1 MDLNKLYNE
10 IMTTFNVV
18 VALGLA
24 GQDHDYNDQ
33 TKSILQNII
42 LLYILGYTNIS
53 IINRNSSLN
62 KTEDVSR
69 FIDSIKNI
77 IDKRYIKQ
85 VFDKETLET
94 ILLDFD
100 KRIKY
105 ANNHGLTIEKKNILK
120 EHVIKYKK
128 FIKKP
133 AIMAVFLLG
142 EIHWILKRIKKLSIC
157 I

>member
-33 TKSILQNII
+33 TKAILQNII

-62 KTEDVSR
+62 KTEDISR
-69 FIDSIKNI
+69 LIDSIKNI

-100 KRIKY
+100 KRLKY
-105 ANNHGLTIEKKNILK
+105 ANNHGLTIEVRNTLLEPVI
-120 EHVIKYKK
+120 ESIKY
-128 FIKKP
+128 I
-133 AIMAVFLLG
+133 
-142 EIHWILKRIKKLSIC
+142 
-157 I
+157 

>member
-10 IMTTFNVV
+10 IMTTFNAV

-24 GQDHDYNDQ
+24 GQEHDYNDQ
-33 TKSILQNII
+33 TKAILQNII

-62 KTEDVSR
+62 KTEDISR

-100 KRIKY
+100 KRLKY
-105 ANNHGLTIEKKNILK
+105 ANNHGLTIEVRNTLLEPVI
-120 EHVIKYKK
+120 ESIKY
-128 FIKKP
+128 I
-133 AIMAVFLLG
+133 
-142 EIHWILKRIKKLSIC
+142 
-157 I
+157 

>member
-33 TKSILQNII
+33 TKAILQNII

-62 KTEDVSR
+62 KSEDISR

-100 KRIKY
+100 KRLKY
-105 ANNHGLTIEKKNILK
+105 ANNHGLTIEVRNTLLEPVI
-120 EHVIKYKK
+120 ESIKY
-128 FIKKP
+128 I
-133 AIMAVFLLG
+133 
-142 EIHWILKRIKKLSIC
+142 
-157 I
+157 

>member
-18 VALGLA
+18 VALELA

-33 TKSILQNII
+33 TKAILQNII

-100 KRIKY
+100 KRLKY
-105 ANNHGLTIEKKNILK
+105 ANNHGLTIEVRNTLLEPVI
-120 EHVIKYKK
+120 ESIKY
-128 FIKKP
+128 I
-133 AIMAVFLLG
+133 
-142 EIHWILKRIKKLSIC
+142 
-157 I
+157 

>member
-33 TKSILQNII
+33 TKAILQNII

-62 KTEDVSR
+62 KTEDISR

-100 KRIKY
+100 KRLKY
-105 ANNHGLTIEKKNILK
+105 ANNHSLTIEIRNTLLEPVI
-120 EHVIKYKK
+120 ESIKY
-128 FIKKP
+128 I
-133 AIMAVFLLG
+133 
-142 EIHWILKRIKKLSIC
+142 
-157 I
+157 

>member
-33 TKSILQNII
+33 TKAILQNII

-100 KRIKY
+100 KRLKY
-105 ANNHGLTIEKKNILK
+105 ANNHGLTIEIRNTLLSNRLNI
-120 EHVIKYKK
+120 
-128 FIKKP
+128 FNKP
-133 AIMAVFLLG
+133 PLWRFFY
-142 EIHWILKRIKKLSIC
+142 
-157 I
+157 

>member
-1 MDLNKLYNE
+1 MDLNKLYDE

-62 KTEDVSR
+62 KTEDISR

-100 KRIKY
+100 KRLKY
-105 ANNHGLTIEKKNILK
+105 ANNHGLTIEVRNTLLEPVI
-120 EHVIKYKK
+120 ESIKY
-128 FIKKP
+128 I
-133 AIMAVFLLG
+133 
-142 EIHWILKRIKKLSIC
+142 
-157 I
+157 

>member
-18 VALGLA
+18 VVLGFA

-33 TKSILQNII
+33 TKAILQNII

-100 KRIKY
+100 KRLKY
-105 ANNHGLTIEKKNILK
+105 ANNHGLNIEVRNTLLEPVI
-120 EHVIKYKK
+120 ESIKY
-128 FIKKP
+128 I
-133 AIMAVFLLG
+133 
-142 EIHWILKRIKKLSIC
+142 
-157 I
+157 

>member
-18 VALGLA
+18 VALGFA

-33 TKSILQNII
+33 TKAILQNII

-100 KRIKY
+100 KRLKY
-105 ANNHGLTIEKKNILK
+105 ANNHGLNIEVRNTLLEPVI
-120 EHVIKYKK
+120 ESIKY
-128 FIKKP
+128 I
-133 AIMAVFLLG
+133 
-142 EIHWILKRIKKLSIC
+142 
-157 I
+157 

>member
-18 VALGLA
+18 VALGFA

-33 TKSILQNII
+33 TKAILQNII

-62 KTEDVSR
+62 KTEDISR

-100 KRIKY
+100 KRLKY
-105 ANNHGLTIEKKNILK
+105 ANNHGLTIEVRNTLLEPVI
-120 EHVIKYKK
+120 ESIKY
-128 FIKKP
+128 I
-133 AIMAVFLLG
+133 
-142 EIHWILKRIKKLSIC
+142 
-157 I
+157 

>member
-62 KTEDVSR
+62 KTEDISR

-100 KRIKY
+100 KRLKY
-105 ANNHGLTIEKKNILK
+105 ANNHGLTIEVRNTLLEPVI
-120 EHVIKYKK
+120 ESIKY
-128 FIKKP
+128 I
-133 AIMAVFLLG
+133 
-142 EIHWILKRIKKLSIC
+142 
-157 I
+157 

>member
-18 VALGLA
+18 VALGFA

-33 TKSILQNII
+33 TKAILQNII

-94 ILLDFD
+94 ILLDFN
-100 KRIKY
+100 KRLKY
-105 ANNHGLTIEKKNILK
+105 ANNHGLNIEVRNTLLEPVI
-120 EHVIKYKK
+120 ESIKY
-128 FIKKP
+128 I
-133 AIMAVFLLG
+133 
-142 EIHWILKRIKKLSIC
+142 
-157 I
+157 

>member
-1 MDLNKLYNE
+1 MMDLNKLYNE

-33 TKSILQNII
+33 TKAILQNII

-62 KTEDVSR
+62 KTEDISR

-100 KRIKY
+100 KRLKY
-105 ANNHGLTIEKKNILK
+105 ANNHGLTIEVRNTLLEPVI
-120 EHVIKYKK
+120 ESIKY
-128 FIKKP
+128 I
-133 AIMAVFLLG
+133 
-142 EIHWILKRIKKLSIC
+142 
-157 I
+157 

>member
-24 GQDHDYNDQ
+24 GQEHDYNDQ
-33 TKSILQNII
+33 TKAILQNII

-62 KTEDVSR
+62 KTEDISR
-69 FIDSIKNI
+69 FVDSIKNI

-100 KRIKY
+100 KRLKY
-105 ANNHGLTIEKKNILK
+105 ANNHGLTIEVRNTLLEPVI
-120 EHVIKYKK
+120 ESIKY
-128 FIKKP
+128 I
-133 AIMAVFLLG
+133 
-142 EIHWILKRIKKLSIC
+142 
-157 I
+157 

>member
-105 ANNHGLTIEKKNILK
+105 ANNHGLTIEVKNTLLEPVI
-120 EHVIKYKK
+120 ESIKY
-128 FIKKP
+128 I
-133 AIMAVFLLG
+133 
-142 EIHWILKRIKKLSIC
+142 
-157 I
+157 

>member
-33 TKSILQNII
+33 TKAILQNII

-62 KTEDVSR
+62 KTEDISR

-77 IDKRYIKQ
+77 INKRYIKQ

-100 KRIKY
+100 KRLKY
-105 ANNHGLTIEKKNILK
+105 ANNHGLTIEVKNTLLEPVI
-120 EHVIKYKK
+120 ESIKY
-128 FIKKP
+128 I
-133 AIMAVFLLG
+133 
-142 EIHWILKRIKKLSIC
+142 
-157 I
+157 

>member
-18 VALGLA
+18 VALGFA

-33 TKSILQNII
+33 TKAILQNII

-94 ILLDFD
+94 ILLDFN
-100 KRIKY
+100 KRLKY
-105 ANNHGLTIEKKNILK
+105 ANNHGLTIEVRNILL
-120 EHVIKYKK
+120 EPVIESIKY
-128 FIKKP
+128 I
-133 AIMAVFLLG
+133 
-142 EIHWILKRIKKLSIC
+142 
-157 I
+157 

>member
-18 VALGLA
+18 VALGFA

-33 TKSILQNII
+33 TKAILQNII

-85 VFDKETLET
+85 LFDKETLET

-100 KRIKY
+100 KRLKY
-105 ANNHGLTIEKKNILK
+105 ANNHGLTIEVRNTLLEPVI
-120 EHVIKYKK
+120 ESIKY
-128 FIKKP
+128 I
-133 AIMAVFLLG
+133 
-142 EIHWILKRIKKLSIC
+142 
-157 I
+157 

>member
-33 TKSILQNII
+33 TKAILHNIL

-62 KTEDVSR
+62 KTEDISR

-100 KRIKY
+100 KRLKY
-105 ANNHGLTIEKKNILK
+105 ANNHGLTIEVRNILL
-120 EHVIKYKK
+120 EPVIESIKY
-128 FIKKP
+128 I
-133 AIMAVFLLG
+133 
-142 EIHWILKRIKKLSIC
+142 
-157 I
+157 

>member
-33 TKSILQNII
+33 TKAILQNII

-62 KTEDVSR
+62 KTEDISR

-85 VFDKETLET
+85 IFDKETLET

-100 KRIKY
+100 KRLKY
-105 ANNHGLTIEKKNILK
+105 ANNHGLTIEVRNTLLEPVI
-120 EHVIKYKK
+120 ESIKY
-128 FIKKP
+128 I
-133 AIMAVFLLG
+133 
-142 EIHWILKRIKKLSIC
+142 
-157 I
+157 

>member
-33 TKSILQNII
+33 TKAILQNII

-53 IINRNSSLN
+53 IINRNSSLS
-62 KTEDVSR
+62 KTEDISR

-100 KRIKY
+100 KRLKY
-105 ANNHGLTIEKKNILK
+105 ANNHGLNIEVRNTLLEPVI
-120 EHVIKYKK
+120 ESIKY
-128 FIKKP
+128 I
-133 AIMAVFLLG
+133 
-142 EIHWILKRIKKLSIC
+142 
-157 I
+157 

>member
-100 KRIKY
+100 KRLKY
-105 ANNHGLTIEKKNILK
+105 ANNHGLTIEVRNTLLEPVI
-120 EHVIKYKK
+120 ESIKY
-128 FIKKP
+128 I
-133 AIMAVFLLG
+133 
-142 EIHWILKRIKKLSIC
+142 
-157 I
+157 

>member
-18 VALGLA
+18 VALGFA

-33 TKSILQNII
+33 TKAILQNII

-62 KTEDVSR
+62 KTEDVYR

-100 KRIKY
+100 KRLKY
-105 ANNHGLTIEKKNILK
+105 ANNHGLTIEVRNTLLEPVI
-120 EHVIKYKK
+120 ESIKY
-128 FIKKP
+128 I
-133 AIMAVFLLG
+133 
-142 EIHWILKRIKKLSIC
+142 
-157 I
+157 

>member
-10 IMTTFNVV
+10 IMTTFNVI

-33 TKSILQNII
+33 TKAILQNII

-62 KTEDVSR
+62 KTEDISR

-100 KRIKY
+100 KRLKY
-105 ANNHGLTIEKKNILK
+105 ANNHGLNIEVRNTLLEPVI
-120 EHVIKYKK
+120 ESIKY
-128 FIKKP
+128 I
-133 AIMAVFLLG
+133 
-142 EIHWILKRIKKLSIC
+142 
-157 I
+157 

>member
-18 VALGLA
+18 VALGFA

-33 TKSILQNII
+33 TKAILQNII

-62 KTEDVSR
+62 KTEDISR

-100 KRIKY
+100 KRLKY
-105 ANNHGLTIEKKNILK
+105 ANNHGITIEVRDTLLEPVI
-120 EHVIKYKK
+120 ESIKY
-128 FIKKP
+128 I
-133 AIMAVFLLG
+133 
-142 EIHWILKRIKKLSIC
+142 
-157 I
+157 

>member
-18 VALGLA
+18 VALGFA

-33 TKSILQNII
+33 TKAILQNII

-100 KRIKY
+100 KRLKY
-105 ANNHGLTIEKKNILK
+105 ANNHGLTIEVKDTLLEPVI
-120 EHVIKYKK
+120 ESIKY
-128 FIKKP
+128 I
-133 AIMAVFLLG
+133 
-142 EIHWILKRIKKLSIC
+142 
-157 I
+157 

>member
-24 GQDHDYNDQ
+24 GKDHDYNDQ
-33 TKSILQNII
+33 TKAILQNII

-62 KTEDVSR
+62 KTEDISR

-100 KRIKY
+100 KRLKY
-105 ANNHGLTIEKKNILK
+105 ANNHGLTIEVRNTLLESVI
-120 EHVIKYKK
+120 ESIKY
-128 FIKKP
+128 I
-133 AIMAVFLLG
+133 
-142 EIHWILKRIKKLSIC
+142 
-157 I
+157 

>member
-33 TKSILQNII
+33 TKAILQNII
-42 LLYILGYTNIS
+42 LLYILGHTNIS

-100 KRIKY
+100 KRLKY
-105 ANNHGLTIEKKNILK
+105 ANNHGLTIEVRNILL
-120 EHVIKYKK
+120 EPVIESIKY
-128 FIKKP
+128 I
-133 AIMAVFLLG
+133 
-142 EIHWILKRIKKLSIC
+142 
-157 I
+157 

>member
-18 VALGLA
+18 VALGFA

-33 TKSILQNII
+33 TKAILQNII

-105 ANNHGLTIEKKNILK
+105 ANNHGLTIEVKNTLLEPVI
-120 EHVIKYKK
+120 ESIKY
-128 FIKKP
+128 I
-133 AIMAVFLLG
+133 
-142 EIHWILKRIKKLSIC
+142 
-157 I
+157 

>member
-18 VALGLA
+18 VALGFA

-33 TKSILQNII
+33 TKAILQNII

-62 KTEDVSR
+62 KTEDISR

-105 ANNHGLTIEKKNILK
+105 ANNHGLTIEVRNTLLEPVI
-120 EHVIKYKK
+120 ESIKY
-128 FIKKP
+128 I
-133 AIMAVFLLG
+133 
-142 EIHWILKRIKKLSIC
+142 
-157 I
+157 

>member
-1 MDLNKLYNE
+1 
-10 IMTTFNVV
+10 MTTFNVV

-24 GQDHDYNDQ
+24 GQDHDSNDQ
-33 TKSILQNII
+33 TKAILQNII

-62 KTEDVSR
+62 KTEDISR

-105 ANNHGLTIEKKNILK
+105 ANNHGLTIEVRNTLLEPVI
-120 EHVIKYKK
+120 ESIKY
-128 FIKKP
+128 I
-133 AIMAVFLLG
+133 
-142 EIHWILKRIKKLSIC
+142 
-157 I
+157 

>member
-18 VALGLA
+18 VALGFA

-33 TKSILQNII
+33 TKAILQNII

-94 ILLDFD
+94 ILLDFN
-100 KRIKY
+100 KRLKY
-105 ANNHGLTIEKKNILK
+105 ANNHGLTIEVRNTLLEPVI
-120 EHVIKYKK
+120 ESIKY
-128 FIKKP
+128 I
-133 AIMAVFLLG
+133 
-142 EIHWILKRIKKLSIC
+142 
-157 I
+157 

>member
-18 VALGLA
+18 VALGLV

-33 TKSILQNII
+33 TKAILQNII

-100 KRIKY
+100 KRLKY
-105 ANNHGLTIEKKNILK
+105 ANNHGLTIEVRNTLLEPVI
-120 EHVIKYKK
+120 ESIKY
-128 FIKKP
+128 I
-133 AIMAVFLLG
+133 
-142 EIHWILKRIKKLSIC
+142 
-157 I
+157 

>member
-18 VALGLA
+18 MALGFA

-33 TKSILQNII
+33 TKAILQNII

-62 KTEDVSR
+62 KTEDISR

-100 KRIKY
+100 KRLKY
-105 ANNHGLTIEKKNILK
+105 ANNHGLTIEVRNTLLEPVI
-120 EHVIKYKK
+120 ESIKY
-128 FIKKP
+128 I
-133 AIMAVFLLG
+133 
-142 EIHWILKRIKKLSIC
+142 
-157 I
+157 

>member
-33 TKSILQNII
+33 TKAILQNII

-105 ANNHGLTIEKKNILK
+105 ANNHGLIIEVKNTLLEPVI
-120 EHVIKYKK
+120 ESIKY
-128 FIKKP
+128 I
-133 AIMAVFLLG
+133 
-142 EIHWILKRIKKLSIC
+142 
-157 I
+157 

>member
-18 VALGLA
+18 VAIGFA

-33 TKSILQNII
+33 TKAILQNII

-100 KRIKY
+100 KRLKY
-105 ANNHGLTIEKKNILK
+105 ANNHGLTIEVKNTLLEPVI
-120 EHVIKYKK
+120 ESIKY
-128 FIKKP
+128 I
-133 AIMAVFLLG
+133 
-142 EIHWILKRIKKLSIC
+142 
-157 I
+157 

>member
-33 TKSILQNII
+33 TKAILQNII

-77 IDKRYIKQ
+77 VDKRYIKQ

-100 KRIKY
+100 KRLKY
-105 ANNHGLTIEKKNILK
+105 ANNHGLTIEVRNTLLEPVI
-120 EHVIKYKK
+120 ESIKY
-128 FIKKP
+128 I
-133 AIMAVFLLG
+133 
-142 EIHWILKRIKKLSIC
+142 
-157 I
+157 

>member
-18 VALGLA
+18 VALGFA

-33 TKSILQNII
+33 TKAILQNII

-100 KRIKY
+100 KRLKY
-105 ANNHGLTIEKKNILK
+105 ANNHGLTIEVRNTLLEPVI
-120 EHVIKYKK
+120 ESIKY
-128 FIKKP
+128 I
-133 AIMAVFLLG
+133 
-142 EIHWILKRIKKLSIC
+142 
-157 I
+157 

>member
-33 TKSILQNII
+33 TKAILQNII

-100 KRIKY
+100 KRLKY
-105 ANNHGLTIEKKNILK
+105 ANNHGLTIEVKNTLLEPVI
-120 EHVIKYKK
+120 ESIKY
-128 FIKKP
+128 I
-133 AIMAVFLLG
+133 
-142 EIHWILKRIKKLSIC
+142 
-157 I
+157 

>member
-18 VALGLA
+18 VALGFA
-24 GQDHDYNDQ
+24 GQDHNYNDQ
-33 TKSILQNII
+33 TKAILQNII

-100 KRIKY
+100 KRLKY
-105 ANNHGLTIEKKNILK
+105 ANNHGLTIEVRNTLLEPVI
-120 EHVIKYKK
+120 ESIKY
-128 FIKKP
+128 I
-133 AIMAVFLLG
+133 
-142 EIHWILKRIKKLSIC
+142 
-157 I
+157 